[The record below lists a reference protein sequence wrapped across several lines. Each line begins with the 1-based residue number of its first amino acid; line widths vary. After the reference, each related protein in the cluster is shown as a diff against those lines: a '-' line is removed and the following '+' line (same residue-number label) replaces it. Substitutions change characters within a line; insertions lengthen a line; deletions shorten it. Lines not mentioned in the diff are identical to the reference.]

1 MTEFRG
7 LAGNPPAAPRR
18 ILRGH
23 SLNERD
29 DIGAD
34 RRASD
39 RSRPPRPIS
48 RKAATMPG
56 DDRRRLDD
64 RQRIR
69 PTPPK
74 SGDDNPEGSV
84 NRTEAWTRRRATQ
97 DRKLLAKHEIF
108 QDQIGPR
115 TERRERGPEYRREYR
130 QHAFTLAQ
138 FGRRVTVDSDR
149 PFGYDCWLR
158 MSAMSAANR
167 DFHHLRQT

>member
-1 MTEFRG
+1 MTEFRE
-7 LAGNPPAAPRR
+7 LAGNPPAAPRW

-39 RSRPPRPIS
+39 RSRSPRPIS

-84 NRTEAWTRRRATQ
+84 DRTEAWTSRRATQ
-97 DRKLLAKHEIF
+97 DRKLLAKHEVF
-108 QDQIGPR
+108 QDEIRPG
-115 TERRERGPEYRREYR
+115 TERRERGPGNRYQYR
-130 QHAFTLAQ
+130 QHAVTFAQ
-138 FGRRVTVDSDR
+138 FCRRFTVDSDR

-158 MSAMSAANR
+158 MSAMSAAKR
-167 DFHHLRQT
+167 DF